1 MVNCLLIGTSF
12 VDIGHEGA
20 EVKKTDNCSYLAT
33 VLPLYVCSPTK
44 CCLTPCFRYGGPG
57 TRQVSDA

>member
-33 VLPLYVCSPTK
+33 VLPL
-44 CCLTPCFRYGGPG
+44 
-57 TRQVSDA
+57 